1 MFKSAVYNRLFWKPS
16 VHFYAWLLEEC
27 MVWYR
32 DWVFLQDQRVKRAS
46 QAALVVKSLSVNTG
60 DVGDADWIPG

>member
-1 MFKSAVYNRLFWKPS
+1 M
-16 VHFYAWLLEEC
+16 HFYAWLLEEC

>member
-1 MFKSAVYNRLFWKPS
+1 
-16 VHFYAWLLEEC
+16 

-46 QAALVVKSLSVNTG
+46 QAALVVKSLSGNTG